1 VEEPA
6 NTRILNKR
14 ILVSR
19 NEPVAFVVGVS
30 GFIGSHLAEKLLDKG
45 IQVIGVDNLS
55 SGNKSNLHDCVK
67 NGNFHFLN
75 EDISDTQTV
84 KKLLNLILPRIDY
97 AFFVAEN
104 GKTNAVYTHGVLNFL
119 HFLKEARERIAEE
132 NDSQIS
138 EEKPK
143 ILFCSSIDLYDSKI
157 ARDRKDLKEAE
168 VKFAKFVRY
177 YKMNARVVRLAA
189 VYGPRMHFRENDP
202 MVRLLQVSL
211 KGDLQKEQIDND
223 FSSRAVYIDD
233 AVALLIKAILSG
245 GTSHKIFDGSLL
257 QPIKIAEVKQVL
269 LDPLWHEERA
279 FKPSE
284 LPPWASPNI
293 EKTMTELGWR
303 PKTSFVSSLRETV
316 AYFKHHTED
325 VPESPMSKFQEEGK
339 KWSFSNP
346 EIFGQQS
353 SVVSTEVHKSDQSRS
368 DDRQN
373 IDNERVKSVRWERFK
388 QSLAVMVL
396 TGILVMGLV
405 YPVGSLAVGGVLMRN
420 HLIST
425 QKALEEG
432 DFDKA
437 KSEIAQVRSTINE
450 GSDILKSVV
459 ILKRIGFLNQP
470 LESANEIVNV
480 MDEAVDGVN
489 HAIVGSEALFQTT
502 KIISGEDRSDPKPL
516 YAKAQSELVAA
527 SEKISKVSARLED
540 QNFLNKFPVFLKNRI
555 LDLQSRIVLY
565 QQLVDQARVASVLLP
580 EITAVDGKKSYLVLL
595 QNNLELR
602 PAGGFIGSYG
612 KFDFESGRLTGI
624 KVDDI
629 YSLDGQLKDIIE
641 PPAEIKTHL
650 NVNRWYLRDS
660 NYDPDF
666 PTSAKQASFF
676 YKKEGGDLIN
686 GVVALDLTASG
697 KLLNAVGGLDLPE
710 YGETV
715 DGDNL
720 FERAI
725 THAEVGFFPGSQA
738 KKNYLVSLQTQ
749 LFNKVFYLS
758 KQNWPAIIQAIGASL
773 EQKHLMVYMEDPRIF
788 SYLASQN
795 WAGIMPRGGAKVE
808 GETSDFLAVNEANL
822 GANKANFYLKRAF
835 NLETDFDKD
844 GGVKHTLRV
853 SYNNTSPSDVFPAGT
868 YKNFFRV
875 YMPLGSKLNKAAIG
889 ESDVTSQMA
898 PFSDY
903 GRTGYS
909 IFFEVAPQETKNVVL
924 EYSLPTGLAFK
935 GEQVNYRLDVLK
947 QAGTAADPFNWVL
960 NYPINFQI
968 SDVTEQAVTETQ
980 QLKISTDLLEDR
992 SFELKVKQK

>member
-1 VEEPA
+1 MEEPA

-19 NEPVAFVVGVS
+19 NQPVAFVVGVS
-30 GFIGSHLAEKLLDKG
+30 GFIGSHLAEKLLNKG

-55 SGNKSNLHDCVK
+55 SGTKSNLHECVK
-67 NGNFHFLN
+67 NGDFHFLN
-75 EDISDTQTV
+75 EDITDTQTI

-104 GKTNAVYTHGVLNFL
+104 GKTNAIYTHGVLNFL

-132 NDSQIS
+132 NDAQIS

-143 ILFCSSIDLYDSKI
+143 VLFCSSIDLYDSKM
-157 ARDRKDLKEAE
+157 ARDRKELRDAE

-189 VYGPRMHFRENDP
+189 VYGPRMHFRENDA

-223 FSSRAVYIDD
+223 FSSRAIYIDD
-233 AVALLIKAILSG
+233 AVELLIKAILSG

-269 LDPLWHEERA
+269 LDPLWHEERD

-293 EKTMTELGWR
+293 EKTMSELGWK
-303 PKTSFVSSLRETV
+303 PKTAFVTSLRETV
-316 AYFKHHTED
+316 AYFKNHSEE
-325 VPESPMSKFQEEGK
+325 VPDSPMSKFQEEGK

-346 EIFGQQS
+346 EIFGQQKA
-353 SVVSTEVHKSDQSRS
+353 VENEDRKSEQIKKNS
-368 DDRQN
+368 QV
-373 IDNERVKSVRWERFK
+373 NENDERIKSVRWERFK

-405 YPVGSLAVGGVLMRN
+405 YPVGSLVFGGVMMRN
-420 HLIST
+420 NLIST
-425 QKALEEG
+425 QKALEDG

-437 KSEIAQVRSTINE
+437 KYDIGQVRSTINE
-450 GSDILKSVV
+450 GSEVLKSVV

-470 LESANEIVNV
+470 LESASEIVNV
-480 MDEAVDGVN
+480 MDEAVDGVS

-502 KIISGEDRSDPKPL
+502 KVISGEDRSDPKPL
-516 YAKAQSELVAA
+516 YSKAQSELVAA
-527 SEKISKVSARLED
+527 SEKISKVNARLED
-540 QNFLNKFPVFLKNRI
+540 QDFLNKFPDFLKERI
-555 LDLQSRIVLY
+555 VELRNRIVLY

-725 THAEVGFFPGSQA
+725 SHAEVGFFPGSQA
-738 KKNYLVSLQTQ
+738 KKNYLGSLQTQ
-749 LFNKVFYLS
+749 LFNKVFYCS
-758 KQNWPAIIQAIGASL
+758 KQNWPASTHAIGSSL

-822 GANKANFYLKRAF
+822 L
-835 NLETDFDKD
+835 
-844 GGVKHTLRV
+844 
-853 SYNNTSPSDVFPAGT
+853 
-868 YKNFFRV
+868 
-875 YMPLGSKLNKAAIG
+875 
-889 ESDVTSQMA
+889 
-898 PFSDY
+898 
-903 GRTGYS
+903 
-909 IFFEVAPQETKNVVL
+909 FEK
-924 EYSLPTGLAFK
+924 SFK
-935 GEQVNYRLDVLK
+935 
-947 QAGTAADPFNWVL
+947 
-960 NYPINFQI
+960 
-968 SDVTEQAVTETQ
+968 S
-980 QLKISTDLLEDR
+980 
-992 SFELKVKQK
+992 